1 MMKIQSFALRLLLA
15 SSATLVWAVAAL
27 AAEPPTLNPHLEPLR
42 PLLEKTWRGVF
53 AGGDPEKPVVDVMR
67 WERAMNGQA
76 VRVLHSIN
84 DGVYGGET
92 LYRWDETKNTVT
104 FPYFTTADFMT
115 VGTVSFEAGRM
126 TTLEVVEG
134 NSGGVTEVR
143 GTLEILPDGT
153 VRVKAEHKRGGTWEP
168 GRETIYREDSAAR
181 VVFR

>member
-1 MMKIQSFALRLLLA
+1 MKIPRLILI
-15 SSATLVWAVAAL
+15 SSAALVWAVATL

-53 AGGDPEKPVVDVMR
+53 TGGDPEKPVVDVMR

-92 LYRWDETKNTVT
+92 IYRWDDTKKTVT
-104 FPYFTTADFMT
+104 FYYFTTADFMT
-115 VGTVSFEAGRM
+115 VGTATLGAGKM
-126 TTLEVVEG
+126 TTLELVEG
-134 NSGGVTEVR
+134 NSGGVSEVR
-143 GTLEILPDGT
+143 GTLEILSDGT
-153 VRVKAEHKRGGTWEP
+153 VKVTAEHKKDGTWQL
-168 GRETIYREDSAAR
+168 GRETIYRQDPAAR